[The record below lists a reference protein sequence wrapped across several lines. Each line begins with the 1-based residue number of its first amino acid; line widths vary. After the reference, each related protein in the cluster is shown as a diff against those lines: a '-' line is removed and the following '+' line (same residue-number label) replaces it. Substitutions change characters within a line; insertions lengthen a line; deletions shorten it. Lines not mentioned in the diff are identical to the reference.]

1 MRVVANG
8 KRLDLPE
15 GATITDLLDHL
26 GLAGRLIVAERNGE
40 AIPRRELPVTV
51 LREGDTVEL
60 VRAVAGG

>member
-1 MRVVANG
+1 MKVVANG
-8 KRLDLPE
+8 KPLELPE

-40 AIPRRELPVTV
+40 AIPRRQLPATV
-51 LREGDTVEL
+51 LRDGDTVEL